1 MHRGTGPGR
10 GAAALESA
18 ARAVW
23 RQTQPSWPSRANRDS
38 SELQR
43 IEQQRE
49 QLQSSFNEI
58 NRTLSGIASA
68 LSGKRTRAEH
78 INQRREQL
86 HREQQEILQQIETDR
101 EELELTLAT
110 AAQCAGVDRD
120 PGQPPRV
127 TGGRARR
134 VARGADPAA

>member
-1 MHRGTGPGR
+1 TGVLAREEELRRLSQLLEQGEAN
-10 GAAALESA
+10 AAELAEQSE
-18 ARAVW
+18 
-23 RQTQPSWPSRANRDS
+23 QGS

-78 INQRREQL
+78 INQR
-86 HREQQEILQQIETDR
+86 
-101 EELELTLAT
+101 
-110 AAQCAGVDRD
+110 
-120 PGQPPRV
+120 
-127 TGGRARR
+127 
-134 VARGADPAA
+134 